1 MATKEAVLSNY
12 DIIKTLGEG
21 AFGQALLA
29 KDKKDGAKVVIKIV
43 NLDSL
48 DDEYEQ
54 KAINEGNVLR
64 KVSREADHENVVK
77 FYGSYLFDK
86 EAVLIM
92 EYVDGGDLKGK
103 IEEARIN
110 QKKLEEKQIVTWVK
124 EIASALRYC
133 HKDKNI
139 MHRDIKPDNILLTND
154 GHIKLAD
161 FGNSKM
167 LSKKTKITKTRIGD
181 LDYISPEIE
190 NGEEYTFSTDIWSLG
205 VLTYELCL
213 LQHPMTKY
221 RLKKKKFLSE
231 GGIPKLEDKDYSPE
245 LSDLIQKMLSFK
257 PEERPTTDEII
268 QVCETLLARKKTG
281 YQGDLVNGVRQ
292 GKGKYYFEN
301 GDKYEGDWKN
311 NKMEGS
317 GIYEYNDGDKYDGDW
332 VAGKKQGKGT
342 YTFAKGSKY
351 VGEWVQGKMEGKG
364 IFTFSNGDKYDGQWK
379 NNKRE
384 GNGVYYY
391 SNGNKYEGEWKDN
404 QKEGKGTFYICKK
417 GTWKNNEYQ
426 K

>member
-1 MATKEAVLSNY
+1 MATKETVFSNY
-12 DIIKTLGEG
+12 DIIKTLEED
-21 AFGQALLA
+21 AFRQTLLA
-29 KDKKDGAKVVIKIV
+29 KNKADDAKVVIKIV

-54 KAINEGNVLR
+54 KAINEGNILR
-64 KVSREADHENVVK
+64 KVSREADHENIVK

-92 EYVDGGDLKGK
+92 EYVDGGDLKEK

-110 QKKLEEKQIVTWVK
+110 KKKLEEKQIVTWVK

-231 GGIPKLEDKDYSPE
+231 GGIPKLEDKDYSTE
-245 LSDLIQKMLSFK
+245 LSDLIQKMLSVK
-257 PEERPTTDEII
+257 PEERPTADEIV
-268 QVCETLLARKKTG
+268 QVCEKLLK
-281 YQGDLVNGVRQ
+281 
-292 GKGKYYFEN
+292 
-301 GDKYEGDWKN
+301 
-311 NKMEGS
+311 
-317 GIYEYNDGDKYDGDW
+317 
-332 VAGKKQGKGT
+332 
-342 YTFAKGSKY
+342 
-351 VGEWVQGKMEGKG
+351 
-364 IFTFSNGDKYDGQWK
+364 
-379 NNKRE
+379 
-384 GNGVYYY
+384 
-391 SNGNKYEGEWKDN
+391 
-404 QKEGKGTFYICKK
+404 
-417 GTWKNNEYQ
+417 
-426 K
+426 